1 LLSLSVCSMRKYCLY
16 FEMAELKSKNQKNK
30 EIKVW

>member
-1 LLSLSVCSMRKYCLY
+1 LSVSSMEKYCLY
-16 FEMAELKSKNQKNK
+16 FEMAKLKSENRKNE